1 MLAASKNKFVAALD
15 ARLVAD
21 WRKAHLFWSNRIAAF
36 WSVFS
41 VAWLM
46 MPSLQAVIEPTVYVR
61 VSAVM
66 SIAFVWARL
75 TSQKGLVNG

>member
-1 MLAASKNKFVAALD
+1 MLAASKSKLVAALD

-21 WRKAHLFWSNRIAAF
+21 WRRAHLFWSNRIAAF
-36 WSVFS
+36 WTAFS

-46 MPSLQAVIEPTVYVR
+46 MPALQAVIDQNVYVGL
-61 VSAVM
+61 SALM